1 MIGDDLRSVDREKLK
16 LALRSDIV
24 EKYGQLVRPVHPLA
38 YPSGPDVGPVSEL
51 STPND
56 EISPRWTM
64 EDGTELL
71 LNMTDRS
78 LNIEASGSTELFSG
92 SSDTNRDL
100 ESGAGEIWI
109 SP

>member
-1 MIGDDLRSVDREKLK
+1 
-16 LALRSDIV
+16 
-24 EKYGQLVRPVHPLA
+24 
-38 YPSGPDVGPVSEL
+38 
-51 STPND
+51 
-56 EISPRWTM
+56 M

-78 LNIEASGSTELFSG
+78 LNIEASGGTELFSG

-100 ESGAGEIWI
+100 ESGAGEIWV